1 MSNRTQ
7 GTSGQKT
14 GSLSMVLLLLLAS
27 FAGLASLPMSG
38 ATESGDVAILGTVS
52 PTSDSW
58 SSSWDPV
65 TFEITVE
72 NQGLGTSTNRAT
84 KWYVCLGDMLGSVC
98 KSSPDESGSFSLSNI
113 FPGTTV
119 DIASDADWNPAGDEG
134 TFTVVY
140 AFDENDQDSS
150 DDMLTF
156 NINLTRSYVDLAV
169 DQAYNPLSDVENT
182 ATYDG
187 NIVLNSG
194 TSYVLDSKG
203 QVTACNTCNFV
214 AMLGWQLWSMDQV
227 PMMISEA
234 YTNVSNLPSWG
245 GQTSF
250 TRALPAMSSAT
261 EGQFNLKWGL
271 FDSTGTP
278 YSDLDPSNDVS
289 SVVVTF
295 DDTIDLQ
302 ATSMV
307 PSHDS
312 SSASYFYGED
322 MVTATVSNIGN
333 KTVNLVSVAFQVYDP
348 IGEVEYENSCLLT
361 TFLPGETRTCTFN
374 ITTVGDDRT
383 LTIQVPSGHDEG
395 DEDRFSNNAL
405 SEVTDLVAGAINAN
419 IDQASTTGTYTT
431 GENIQMSART
441 SSTAPG
447 PLNYSWWVSGI
458 INLGYG
464 PELNV
469 SGGSLGLGDHIITLR
484 VTDVFG
490 ELESVHKD
498 ITVYDYISLDNG
510 ELFSGQAVAR
520 SSAYFQHE
528 SSLPILGTSYGI
540 GEGKEPLLLLSFEVL
555 STVDDSPEVG
565 MDWMEIQL
573 NISSLLPTNIPLETV
588 DVRYLPTM
596 DDYIWTYLD
605 EYSVNEDDTIDVTLT
620 SNGVILIIGESP
632 PANLST
638 GPITS
643 TQLEGGQL
651 QLNWTTTGDIT
662 NPYVGGWNI
671 YKLML
676 EQQAGT
682 LFPDPA
688 NGVNEFIW
696 KELTSDTLAASIDP
710 SSISWIDPEPL
721 STGDCASYAI
731 MPASREGTPDF
742 EHINVSLDENGQAT
756 AFCGDA
762 IPPVSSISNFQHT
775 SSFTN
780 DTECYKVVNDWNMCY
795 ELNLT
800 WMWPENEPNGQLF
813 WNLYMIEQQPD
824 DINLRF
830 LTPIASNLV
839 SIPGEQGHYNTSGL
853 EDSSIRPLRTYYFIL
868 APVDSVG
875 NEQLIADYPSPNVE
889 RVTIEDDWWDFYQ
902 HLIPEPEPEPEP
914 PLGVPWLGTLTDY
927 MQEDEFTTTGLAAL
941 IMLVMSIITLPLLLQ
956 RRKRLKRIM
965 AARNRRAG
973 VETTADEFD
982 DFFD

>member
-1 MSNRTQ
+1 
-7 GTSGQKT
+7 
-14 GSLSMVLLLLLAS
+14 
-27 FAGLASLPMSG
+27 
-38 ATESGDVAILGTVS
+38 
-52 PTSDSW
+52 
-58 SSSWDPV
+58 
-65 TFEITVE
+65 
-72 NQGLGTSTNRAT
+72 
-84 KWYVCLGDMLGSVC
+84 
-98 KSSPDESGSFSLSNI
+98 
-113 FPGTTV
+113 
-119 DIASDADWNPAGDEG
+119 
-134 TFTVVY
+134 
-140 AFDENDQDSS
+140 
-150 DDMLTF
+150 
-156 NINLTRSYVDLAV
+156 
-169 DQAYNPLSDVENT
+169 
-182 ATYDG
+182 
-187 NIVLNSG
+187 
-194 TSYVLDSKG
+194 
-203 QVTACNTCNFV
+203 
-214 AMLGWQLWSMDQV
+214 
-227 PMMISEA
+227 
-234 YTNVSNLPSWG
+234 
-245 GQTSF
+245 
-250 TRALPAMSSAT
+250 
-261 EGQFNLKWGL
+261 
-271 FDSTGTP
+271 
-278 YSDLDPSNDVS
+278 
-289 SVVVTF
+289 
-295 DDTIDLQ
+295 
-302 ATSMV
+302 
-307 PSHDS
+307 
-312 SSASYFYGED
+312 
-322 MVTATVSNIGN
+322 
-333 KTVNLVSVAFQVYDP
+333 
-348 IGEVEYENSCLLT
+348 
-361 TFLPGETRTCTFN
+361 
-374 ITTVGDDRT
+374 
-383 LTIQVPSGHDEG
+383 
-395 DEDRFSNNAL
+395 
-405 SEVTDLVAGAINAN
+405 
-419 IDQASTTGTYTT
+419 
-431 GENIQMSART
+431 
-441 SSTAPG
+441 
-447 PLNYSWWVSGI
+447 
-458 INLGYG
+458 
-464 PELNV
+464 
-469 SGGSLGLGDHIITLR
+469 
-484 VTDVFG
+484 
-490 ELESVHKD
+490 
-498 ITVYDYISLDNG
+498 VYDYISLDNG
-510 ELFSGQAVAR
+510 ELFTGQAVAR
-520 SSAYFQHE
+520 SSAYFHHE

-605 EYSVNEDDTIDVTLT
+605 EYTVNEDGTIDVTLT

-671 YKLML
+671 YKLIL
-676 EQQAGT
+676 VQQAGT

-710 SSISWIDPEPL
+710 SSNSWIDPEPL
-721 STGDCASYAI
+721 TTGDCASYAI
-731 MPASREGTPDF
+731 MPASREGAPDF
-742 EHINVSLDENGQAT
+742 AHINVSLDENGQAT

-824 DINLRF
+824 DIDLRF
-830 LTPIASNLV
+830 LTPIASNLASV
-839 SIPGEQGHYNTSGL
+839 PGEQGHYNTSGL

-914 PLGVPWLGTLTDY
+914 PLGVPWFGTLTDY